1 MAPAASRRSQ
11 VPDSKTAMLP
21 GQQPLLDQELDKL
34 AAFLAGCGA
43 GRAMNVEE
51 LDGFFCALVM
61 GPELIMPSEY
71 LPIVLGG
78 GGDAGPSFA
87 SLEEANTV
95 MQLLMRHWNTI
106 ATAVECGELY
116 LPVMLKEESGSLQG
130 RRWATGFMRGVS
142 LRRASWSGLVQD
154 EKENGSLFAIALL
167 SGDVDPEFAR
177 RPLPAEQREDLV
189 KYAVAGVNR
198 IARYFAAIRR
208 AGAGARAADVTV
220 RRESRKIGRN
230 EPCPCGSG
238 RKYKQ
243 CCGHDGEPVRH

>member
-1 MAPAASRRSQ
+1 M
-11 VPDSKTAMLP
+11 PDSKTAMRS
-21 GQQPLLDQELDKL
+21 GQQPLSDEEIDKL

-106 ATAVECGELY
+106 AAAVEREELY
-116 LPVMLKEESGSLQG
+116 LPVMLEAESGSLQG
-130 RRWATGFMRGVS
+130 RRWAGGFMRGVS
-142 LRRASWSGLVQD
+142 LRRSSWAGLVQD
-154 EKENGSLFAIALL
+154 EKESGSLFAIALL
-167 SGDVDPEFAR
+167 GGDVDPEFAKK
-177 RPLPAEQREDLV
+177 PLPAEQQEDLV
-189 KYAVAGVNR
+189 KYAVAGMNR
-198 IARYFAAIRR
+198 IARYFAARR
-208 AGAGARAADVTV
+208 RAGARAADTTV
-220 RRESRKIGRN
+220 RREWRKVGRN

-243 CCGHDGEPVRH
+243 CCGRDGEPGIP